1 MLYMNMIYIEL
12 PNDIL
17 NHIMTYIPCE
27 IKLLLNRLEYIK
39 HHNNVIYR
47 QLKLSNVLFDNYI
60 KYILKN
66 DLYFVFNQL
75 LNDNFQKWIHMK
87 NYRIIGIKFK
97 NYLYF
102 LIYLSKENNAN
113 KCLDIISNTLYNT
126 GLNIKQPKNK
136 FINRDIIWTK

>member
-1 MLYMNMIYIEL
+1 MKHIEL

-17 NHIMTYIPCE
+17 KHIIHYLPYK
-27 IKLLLNRLEYIK
+27 IKLLLNRSEYTK
-39 HHNNVIYR
+39 YHNNVIYR
-47 QLKLSNVLFDNYI
+47 HLNLSNVLFDTYI
-60 KYILKN
+60 KYILKQ
-66 DLYFVFNQL
+66 DLDFIFNQL

-87 NYRIIGIKFK
+87 NYRIIGMKFK

-136 FINRDIIWTK
+136 IINRDIIWTK